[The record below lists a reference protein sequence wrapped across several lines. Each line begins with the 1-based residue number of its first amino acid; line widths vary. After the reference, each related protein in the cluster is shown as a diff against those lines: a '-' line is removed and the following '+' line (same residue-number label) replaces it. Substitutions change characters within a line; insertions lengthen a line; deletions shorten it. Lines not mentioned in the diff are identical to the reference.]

1 MYELNY
7 CIYLKKRK
15 NKPFCKL
22 LNGEITFC
30 RCQECDNKEY
40 KDSAFKKKSPQK
52 SGKMKNKSSKLAKLE
67 RNRKSVFTDDLE
79 HCYLCGQA
87 KQEIH
92 EIFCGR
98 NRLNSIKY
106 NLTLPLCHKCHA
118 LNQNSAP
125 FNDFWH
131 KRGQIYFEENIGS
144 REQFLRIFKKNYLD

>member
-1 MYELNY
+1 MNY
-7 CIYLKKRK
+7 CIYIKKRK

-22 LNGEITFC
+22 LNEETTL
-30 RCQECDNKEY
+30 CQCQQCNNKEY
-40 KDSAFKKKSPQK
+40 KTKNKKNSFYKSNRSQIK
-52 SGKMKNKSSKLAKLE
+52 RKSSKLAKLE
-67 RNRKSVFTDDLE
+67 RNRKSIFTDDLE

-106 NLTLPLCHKCHA
+106 NLTLPLCHKCHS
-118 LNQNSAP
+118 LNQNNAP

-131 KRGQIYFEENIGS
+131 KRGQTYFEENIGS
-144 REQFLRIFKKNYLD
+144 REEFLRIFRKNYLD